1 MDFGFFALGERSRRA
16 AVVVA
21 SLFVTLTFLSLAT

>member
-1 MDFGFFALGERSRRA
+1 MRENDAVDEERASNLQLLLPFRLA

-21 SLFVTLTFLSLAT
+21 SLFV